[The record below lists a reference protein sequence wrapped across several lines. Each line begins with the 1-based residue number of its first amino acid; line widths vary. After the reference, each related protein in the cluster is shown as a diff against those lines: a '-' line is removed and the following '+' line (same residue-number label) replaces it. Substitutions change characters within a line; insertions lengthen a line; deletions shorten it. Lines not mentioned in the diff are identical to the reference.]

1 MLSKNTDETIFKNR
15 KKISIIYFLNLQNAQ
30 IFVYLVYFLNLKWKI
45 MKMKASDI
53 FVKILEQKGVKVIY
67 GVPWEENLDL
77 VDSIRKSGKIELIL
91 TRNEQTAVFMAATY
105 GRLTGEVGVALA
117 TLGPGATNMVTGVA
131 YAQLGGFPVMV
142 ITGQKPIKKSK
153 QGLFQI
159 IDVVAMMKPI
169 TKFATT
175 VVSASRIP
183 YILENAF
190 KKATS
195 ERPGAVHIEL
205 PEDIAAED
213 VENPAEI
220 FAEKIRRPIVDEKAF
235 MTLKRE
241 IEQAKKPIILV
252 GAGANRKRISK
263 YLTKFIQKNNIPFFA
278 SQMGKGVVSEDLR
291 EYLGTAALTNGDYIH
306 DAIKEADLILSV
318 GYDPIEKPTHLVG
331 EGGTKN
337 IHINFYSADTDAVY
351 HPYLEIIGDIWNI
364 FWQLSEANIEAHFD
378 FENIY
383 KIRDEYQKKMAENL
397 KNEDMKNSIMWPRKL
412 VADTRKVLGKSDI
425 VALDNGL
432 YKVWFARN
440 YTTYEPNTLLL
451 DNALATMGAGLASG
465 LEAKRINPDKNVVV
479 ITGDGGL
486 VMNLGDLETA
496 VRMKLDLTVVILNN
510 SSYGMIKW
518 KQVGANMP
526 MWGLD
531 FGNPDFVKMAES
543 FGAKGYRV
551 DNKDDYEAVLSKT
564 LNEKGIKI
572 IDLAFDYPQEIL

>member
-53 FVKILEQKGVKVIY
+53 FVKILEQKGVKIIY

>member
-351 HPYLEIIGDIWNI
+351 YPYLEIIGDIWNI